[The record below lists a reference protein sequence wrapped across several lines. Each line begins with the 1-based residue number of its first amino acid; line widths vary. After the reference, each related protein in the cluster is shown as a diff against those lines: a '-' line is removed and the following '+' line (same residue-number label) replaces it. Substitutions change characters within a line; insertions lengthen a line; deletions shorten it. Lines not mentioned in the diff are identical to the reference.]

1 MIQTLNKDNVT
12 LIDIQ
17 NKISEIQDYLA
28 ESKNSI
34 IDQVVDLSLANYKF
48 QDNYYKKNIAS
59 DYNIDT
65 VFANN
70 IKGNIIIDE
79 NKVMIGGNI
88 LSGNVYNNKEL
99 MIAGG
104 NSYRWNTLIYNDSA
118 INLNGVSELLLVLR
132 QDTNV
137 FTSFILNE
145 DGRYTINGINIE
157 ILDDMLFV
165 DHSNLVAIYYR

>member
-1 MIQTLNKDNVT
+1 MIQILNKDNVT

-28 ESKNSI
+28 EFKNSI

-65 VFANN
+65 VSANN

-88 LSGNVYNNKEL
+88 LAGNVYNNKEL
-99 MIAGG
+99 MTVGG
-104 NSYRWNTLIYNDSA
+104 NSYRWNTLSYNDSA
-118 INLNGVSELLLVLR
+118 INLNGTIELLLVVR
-132 QDTNV
+132 QGTDTITYFV
-137 FTSFILNE
+137 LNE
-145 DGRYTINGINIE
+145 DGRYSVNGINFE
-157 ILDDMLFV
+157 ILDDMLFI
-165 DHSNLVAIYYR
+165 DHSYLVNIYYR

>member
-48 QDNYYKKNIAS
+48 QDNYYKKNISS
-59 DYNIDT
+59 DYNVDT
-65 VFANN
+65 ISINS
-70 IKGNIIIDE
+70 ISGNINIDE
-79 NKVMIGGNI
+79 NKLMIGGNI
-88 LSGNVYNNKEL
+88 LSSNSYNNKEL

-104 NSYRWNTLIYNDSA
+104 NSYRWNILLYNDSA
-118 INLNGVSELLLVLR
+118 INLNGTIELLLVVK
-132 QDTNV
+132 QGTDTITYFV
-137 FTSFILNE
+137 LNE
-145 DGRYTINGINIE
+145 DGRYSVNGINFE
-157 ILDDMLFV
+157 ILDDMLFI
-165 DHSNLVAIYYR
+165 DHSNLVTIYYR

>member
-1 MIQTLNKDNVT
+1 MIQILNKDNVT

-65 VFANN
+65 VSANN

-88 LSGNVYNNKEL
+88 LAGNVYNNKEL
-99 MIAGG
+99 MTVGG
-104 NSYRWNTLIYNDSA
+104 NSYRWNTLSYNDSA
-118 INLNGVSELLLVLR
+118 INLNGTIELLLVVR
-132 QDTNV
+132 QGTDTITYFV
-137 FTSFILNE
+137 LNE
-145 DGRYTINGINIE
+145 DGRYSVNGINFE
-157 ILDDMLFV
+157 ILDDMLFI
-165 DHSNLVAIYYR
+165 DHSYLVNIYYR

>member
-1 MIQTLNKDNVT
+1 MIQILNKDNVT

-48 QDNYYKKNIAS
+48 QDNYYKKNVSS

-65 VFANN
+65 VSTNAV
-70 IKGNIIIDE
+70 KGNIIIDE

-88 LSGNVYNNKEL
+88 LSGNSYNNKEL
-99 MIAGG
+99 MIVGG

-118 INLNGVSELLLVLR
+118 INLNGTSELLLVLKQR
-132 QDTNV
+132 TDIITYFV
-137 FTSFILNE
+137 LNE
-145 DGRYTINGINIE
+145 DGRYSVNGIDFE
-157 ILDDMLFV
+157 ILDNMLFI

>member
-1 MIQTLNKDNVT
+1 MIQTLKNNNVT
-12 LIDIQ
+12 LTDIQ

-65 VFANN
+65 VSVNTV
-70 IKGNIIIDE
+70 KGNIAIDE
-79 NKVMIGGNI
+79 NKVMVGGNI
-88 LSGNVYNNKEL
+88 LAGNVYNNKEL
-99 MIAGG
+99 MTAGG
-104 NSYRWNTLIYNDSA
+104 NSYRWNTLTYNDSA
-118 INLNGVSELLLVLR
+118 INLNGAIELLLVLR
-132 QDTNV
+132 QDTNI
-137 FTSFILNE
+137 FTYFVLNE
-145 DGRYTINGINIE
+145 NGRYSVNGINFE
-157 ILDDMLFV
+157 ILDDMLFI

>member
-17 NKISEIQDYLA
+17 NKISEIQDYLT

-34 IDQVVDLSLANYKF
+34 IDQVVNLSLANYKF

-65 VFANN
+65 VSANN
-70 IKGNIIIDE
+70 IKGNIAIDE
-79 NKVMIGGNI
+79 NKIMIGGNI
-88 LSGNVYNNKEL
+88 LAGNVYNNKEL
-99 MIAGG
+99 MTAGG
-104 NSYRWNTLIYNDSA
+104 NSYRWNVLSYNDSA
-118 INLNGVSELLLVLR
+118 INLNNANELLLVLK

-145 DGRYTINGINIE
+145 DGRYSVNGIDIE
-157 ILDDMLFV
+157 ILDDMLFI
-165 DHSNLVAIYYR
+165 DHSNLVSIYYR

>member
-34 IDQVVDLSLANYKF
+34 IDQVVDFSLANYKF
-48 QDNYYKKNIAS
+48 QDNYYKKNVSS

-65 VFANN
+65 MSADT
-70 IKGNIIIDE
+70 IKGNIAIDE
-79 NKVMIGGNI
+79 NNIVRGGNSLI
-88 LSGNVYNNKEL
+88 GHSSNNKEL
-99 MIAGG
+99 MTAGG
-104 NSYRWNTLIYNDSA
+104 NSYRWNILSYNDSA
-118 INLNGVSELLLVLR
+118 INLNGASELLLVLK
-132 QDTNV
+132 QETDIITYFV
-137 FTSFILNE
+137 LNE
-145 DGRYTINGINIE
+145 DGRYSINGIDFE
-157 ILDDMLFV
+157 ILDDMLFI

>member
-1 MIQTLNKDNVT
+1 MIQILNKDNVT

-48 QDNYYKKNIAS
+48 QDNYYKKDIAS

-65 VFANN
+65 VSVNTV
-70 IKGNIIIDE
+70 KGNIAIDE
-79 NKVMIGGNI
+79 NKIMIGGNI
-88 LSGNVYNNKEL
+88 LIGNSYNNKEL
-99 MIAGG
+99 MTTGG
-104 NSYRWNTLIYNDSA
+104 NSYRWNILSYNDSA
-118 INLNGVSELLLVLR
+118 INLNNANELLLVLR

-145 DGRYTINGINIE
+145 DGRYSVNGIDIE
-157 ILDDMLFV
+157 ILDDMLFI
-165 DHSNLVAIYYR
+165 DHSNLVSIYYR

>member
-1 MIQTLNKDNVT
+1 MIQILNKDNVT

-65 VFANN
+65 VSVNTV
-70 IKGNIIIDE
+70 KGNIAIDE
-79 NKVMIGGNI
+79 NKIMIGGNI
-88 LSGNVYNNKEL
+88 LAGNVYNNKEL
-99 MIAGG
+99 MTVGG
-104 NSYRWNTLIYNDSA
+104 NSYRWNVLSYNDSA
-118 INLNGVSELLLVLR
+118 INLNNANELLLVLR
-132 QDTNV
+132 QGTNV

-145 DGRYTINGINIE
+145 DGRYSVNGIDFE
-157 ILDDMLFV
+157 ILDDMLFI
-165 DHSNLVAIYYR
+165 DHTKLVTIYYR

>member
-1 MIQTLNKDNVT
+1 MIQILNKDNVT

-48 QDNYYKKNIAS
+48 QDNYYKKNIVS

-65 VFANN
+65 ISVNN
-70 IKGNIIIDE
+70 ISGNINIDE
-79 NKVMIGGNI
+79 NKIMIGGNI
-88 LSGNVYNNKEL
+88 LSGNSYNNKEL
-99 MIAGG
+99 MIVGG

-118 INLNGVSELLLVLR
+118 INFNGASELLLVLKQR
-132 QDTNV
+132 TDIITYFV
-137 FTSFILNE
+137 LNE
-145 DGRYTINGINIE
+145 DGRYSVNGIDFE
-157 ILDDMLFV
+157 ILDDMLFI

>member
-34 IDQVVDLSLANYKF
+34 IDQVVDLSLVNYKF
-48 QDNYYKKNIAS
+48 QDNYYKKNISS

-65 VFANN
+65 ISVNS
-70 IKGNIIIDE
+70 ISGNINIDE

-88 LSGNVYNNKEL
+88 LVGNSYNNKEL
-99 MIAGG
+99 MTAGG
-104 NSYRWNTLIYNDSA
+104 NSYRWNILSYNDSA
-118 INLNGVSELLLVLR
+118 INLNNANELLLVLR

-145 DGRYTINGINIE
+145 DGRYSVNGIDIE
-157 ILDDMLFV
+157 ILDDMLFI
-165 DHSNLVAIYYR
+165 DHSNLVSIYYR

>member
-34 IDQVVDLSLANYKF
+34 IDQVVDLSLVNYKF
-48 QDNYYKKNIAS
+48 KDNYYKKNTAS

-65 VFANN
+65 ISVKN
-70 IKGNIIIDE
+70 INGNMVIND
-79 NKVMIGGNI
+79 NKLMIGGNI
-88 LSGNVYNNKEL
+88 LSGNSYNNKEL
-99 MIAGG
+99 MTAGG
-104 NSYRWNTLIYNDSA
+104 NSYRWNILSYNDSA
-118 INLNGVSELLLVLR
+118 INLNNANELLLVLK

-145 DGRYTINGINIE
+145 NGRYSVNGIDIE
-157 ILDDMLFV
+157 ILDDMLFIN
-165 DHSNLVAIYYR
+165 HSNLISIYYR

>member
-1 MIQTLNKDNVT
+1 MIQILNKDNVT

-48 QDNYYKKNIAS
+48 QDNYYKKNISS
-59 DYNIDT
+59 DYNVDT
-65 VFANN
+65 ISVNS
-70 IKGNIIIDE
+70 ISGNININE

-88 LSGNVYNNKEL
+88 LVGNSYNNKEL

-104 NSYRWNTLIYNDSA
+104 NSYRWNILSYNDSA
-118 INLNGVSELLLVLR
+118 INLNGTIELLLVVR
-132 QDTNV
+132 QGTDTITYFV
-137 FTSFILNE
+137 LNE
-145 DGRYTINGINIE
+145 DGRYSVNGINFE
-157 ILDDMLFV
+157 ILDDMLFI
-165 DHSNLVAIYYR
+165 DHSKLVTIYYR

>member
-28 ESKNSI
+28 EFKNSI
-34 IDQVVDLSLANYKF
+34 VNTVVDLSLANYKF

-65 VFANN
+65 VSADTV
-70 IKGNIIIDE
+70 KGNITIDE

-88 LSGNVYNNKEL
+88 LAGNVYNNKEL
-99 MIAGG
+99 MTAGG
-104 NSYRWNTLIYNDSA
+104 NSYRWNILSYNDSA
-118 INLNGVSELLLVLR
+118 INLNNANELLLVLK

-145 DGRYTINGINIE
+145 DGRYTINEINIE
-157 ILDDMLFV
+157 ILDDMLFI
-165 DHSNLVAIYYR
+165 DHSKLVSIYYR